1 MLAVEAIDVRKRLGP
16 IRVLDGLT
24 LRVVAGEVYGLLGP
38 NGAGKSTLLHV
49 ALGLLRP
56 DGGMVRVL
64 GTTPERARARVG
76 YLPERPRYHTHFAP
90 LEYLRALGALSD
102 LSGAALEARCRDLLA
117 LVGLSDAAS
126 RRLGQFS
133 KGMLQRFGIA
143 QALLHE
149 PDLLLVDEPSSGLD
163 PAGQREIVDLLLAL
177 RRQGHTIVMCTHHLG
192 EAHQLCDRVGVLS
205 GGRLA
210 AEVVVASAGGVGGL
224 EDHYIAATRG
234 ESALAPGGPAAAL
247 MERR

>member
-1 MLAVEAIDVRKRLGP
+1 MLAVEAIDVRKRLGTVC
-16 IRVLDGLT
+16 VLDSLT
-24 LRVVAGEVYGLLGP
+24 LRVEAGEVYGLLGP

-49 ALGLLRP
+49 ILGLLRP
-56 DGGMVRVL
+56 DRGTLRVL
-64 GTTPERARARVG
+64 GTAPERARARVG
-76 YLPERPRYHTHFAP
+76 YLPERPRYHAHFAP

-102 LSGAALEARCRDLLA
+102 LSGPELEARCRDLLA

-143 QALLHE
+143 QALLHA

-205 GGRLA
+205 RGRLA
-210 AEVVVASAGGVGGL
+210 AEVVVASAGGIGGL
-224 EDHYIAATRG
+224 EALYIAATRG
-234 ESALAPGGPAAAL
+234 DSTLLSDGPAAPL
-247 MERR
+247 PQRR